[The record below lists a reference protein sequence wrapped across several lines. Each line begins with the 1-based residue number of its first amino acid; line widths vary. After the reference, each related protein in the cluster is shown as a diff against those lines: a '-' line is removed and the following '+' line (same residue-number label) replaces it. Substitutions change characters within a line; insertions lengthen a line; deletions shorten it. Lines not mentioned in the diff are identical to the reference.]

1 MKKLEYS
8 CGLGSVRPAWM
19 QRFANTKCFM
29 VVYSLLGTVQG
40 MSYIYMS
47 TTLTT
52 LEKRFKI
59 PSQTIGI
66 LMSGNEVSQVFLSL
80 AMSYHG
86 GRGNRPL
93 WISWGVTF
101 SAISCFILAL
111 PHLVYGPGK
120 DAIALTEEFLD
131 TTVLNSSIPK
141 TNDRALLCSGNRT
154 ASAYCQED
162 VSGGEHSLMPL
173 ILIFFS
179 QFVLGIGTTLFH
191 SLGQTYLDDHT
202 KKTNAPLLLGMVL
215 SLRML
220 GPAAGFAF
228 SSFCLSLYIDPTLT
242 PVIKPTD
249 PRWLG
254 AWWLAV
260 CGALLVRSHTPQS
273 LWGSPGSVTYFP
285 IFLFVKVDVSNF
297 FGVVR
302 LDVGN
307 SCNMGCDCDDLKYQP
322 VCYREK
328 DITFYSACHIGCND
342 TIHSK
347 NGSTTSFTNCTCL
360 PFTQDTTLLSGLSS
374 SLTTEHP
381 LYAKDL
387 SAVMTNGPCP
397 VDCTRILYT
406 YILVGFFIQALS
418 SSGRI
423 GNVLVNF
430 RCVKQKDKVFAQGLS
445 LLLFKRGGGHP
456 LNFPRQYCL
465 TYTMLHPH
473 VNHPNYFFP
482 QEKSLRDPARCAR
495 GALGTRTVN
504 AGSCLLVASADG
516 AGFRRWLTL
525 VTLSQYKLEA
535 CELNCRFPLI
545 GACDQQADSSCLLW
559 DASCG
564 EKGNCWLYQKDKF
577 RIYMNVTA
585 AVLTSLGVILDI
597 KVWHLGKTLD
607 LYGDTDEHSSDDRRR
622 SSAYRS
628 RQVSL
633 ANRSRQPSLANRSRQ
648 PSIADRSRQGSV
660 SDRSRRPSFVDSSGR
675 PSVQNSRQPSLG
687 NTSYKNSATDSSSIV
702 DFSKNLSADDR
713 PRTPIELYLLISDEM
728 TLTTTLEVALL
739 LVIPHQYMG
748 LPENTFTGEKV
759 NTVDESNWRSNIDS
773 LSPYKISETARSGR
787 FFNPFLKLGLI
798 NSFLAGSLLGSTIA
812 SGVGTLTANN
822 VYNPYGGSLN
832 SAFTWSFGNGGI
844 YPPISVAP
852 QLPVYPQGGIQRP
865 GGLVYPQANPFLPQG
880 PVLPQHTFLP
890 QQPFLPAGTFLPSGP
905 GTDLSDYQT
914 LPSPLTRHLVNVGN
928 AKKKNLRGP
937 GTDLSDYQTLPSPLT
952 RHLVNVGNARPP
964 PWC

>member
-141 TNDRALLCSGNRT
+141 TNDRALLCSGNKT
-154 ASAYCQED
+154 ALAYCEED
-162 VSGGEHSLMPL
+162 FSSGEHSLMPL

-254 AWWLAV
+254 AWWLGWLVLGVLMLVFAFLISWFPGELPPKKKKRALNKV
-260 CGALLVRSHTPQS
+260 EKNKDRLIKTPNNTSNNKLSSESEPLNKGAITESLNKIPIKIKKQEDDEVLLVGKDISTVLIS
-273 LWGSPGSVTYFP
+273 LETEA
-285 IFLFVKVDVSNF
+285 VS
-297 FGVVR
+297 R

-307 SCNMGCDCDDLKYQP
+307 SCNMGCECDDLKYQP

-347 NGSTTSFTNCTCL
+347 NGSTTIGYIDRKCVRIFVDGECENHSGK
-360 PFTQDTTLLSGLSS
+360 TTLSTPDRDSNLNLPVTG
-374 SLTTEHP
+374 SL
-381 LYAKDL
+381 
-387 SAVMTNGPCP
+387 V
-397 VDCTRILYT
+397 
-406 YILVGFFIQALS
+406 
-418 SSGRI
+418 
-423 GNVLVNF
+423 
-430 RCVKQKDKVFAQGLS
+430 
-445 LLLFKRGGGHP
+445 
-456 LNFPRQYCL
+456 YC
-465 TYTMLHPH
+465 
-473 VNHPNYFFP
+473 
-482 QEKSLRDPARCAR
+482 E
-495 GALGTRTVN
+495 
-504 AGSCLLVASADG
+504 
-516 AGFRRWLTL
+516 
-525 VTLSQYKLEA
+525 
-535 CELNCRFPLI
+535 
-545 GACDQQADSSCLLW
+545 
-559 DASCG
+559 
-564 EKGNCWLYQKDKF
+564 
-577 RIYMNVTA
+577 
-585 AVLTSLGVILDI
+585 
-597 KVWHLGKTLD
+597 
-607 LYGDTDEHSSDDRRR
+607 
-622 SSAYRS
+622 SSALDHAVTKGECRL
-628 RQVSL
+628 RL
-633 ANRSRQPSLANRSRQ
+633 TKP
-648 PSIADRSRQGSV
+648 GTSV
-660 SDRSRRPSFVDSSGR
+660 SFLRLFPKIGDEWS
-675 PSVQNSRQPSLG
+675 
-687 NTSYKNSATDSSSIV
+687 
-702 DFSKNLSADDR
+702 
-713 PRTPIELYLLISDEM
+713 TP
-728 TLTTTLEVALL
+728 
-739 LVIPHQYMG
+739 
-748 LPENTFTGEKV
+748 
-759 NTVDESNWRSNIDS
+759 
-773 LSPYKISETARSGR
+773 
-787 FFNPFLKLGLI
+787 
-798 NSFLAGSLLGSTIA
+798 
-812 SGVGTLTANN
+812 
-822 VYNPYGGSLN
+822 
-832 SAFTWSFGNGGI
+832 
-844 YPPISVAP
+844 
-852 QLPVYPQGGIQRP
+852 
-865 GGLVYPQANPFLPQG
+865 
-880 PVLPQHTFLP
+880 
-890 QQPFLPAGTFLPSGP
+890 
-905 GTDLSDYQT
+905 
-914 LPSPLTRHLVNVGN
+914 
-928 AKKKNLRGP
+928 
-937 GTDLSDYQTLPSPLT
+937 
-952 RHLVNVGNARPP
+952 
-964 PWC
+964 